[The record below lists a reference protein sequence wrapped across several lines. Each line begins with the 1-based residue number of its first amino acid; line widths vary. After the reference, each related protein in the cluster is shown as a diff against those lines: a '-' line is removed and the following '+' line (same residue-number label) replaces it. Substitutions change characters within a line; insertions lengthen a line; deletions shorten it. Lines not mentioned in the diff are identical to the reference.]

1 MTDSNDKTPLNPQC
15 DKTPLNPLC
24 EGGGGGG
31 GELGGT
37 TN

>member
-1 MTDSNDKTPLNPQC
+1 MIDSNDKTPLNPLC

-24 EGGGGGG
+24 GWGG

>member
-1 MTDSNDKTPLNPQC
+1 MIDSNDKTPLNPLC

-24 EGGGGGG
+24 GGGGGGG

>member
-1 MTDSNDKTPLNPQC
+1 MIDSNDKTPLNP
-15 DKTPLNPLC
+15 LWGGGG
-24 EGGGGGG
+24 GGGGGG

>member
-1 MTDSNDKTPLNPQC
+1 MIDSNDKTPLNP
-15 DKTPLNPLC
+15 LWGG
-24 EGGGGGG
+24 GGGGGG

>member
-1 MTDSNDKTPLNPQC
+1 MIDSNDKTPLNPLC

-24 EGGGGGG
+24 GGGG